1 MNKFRQSILY
11 SSVFLFTVSAVFLS
25 FQSPYLFMS
34 VGDSMEP
41 TFSDCSI
48 HITNPNVDEHDLHET
63 DIIIYS
69 NPNNTNIIHRID
81 TVEESFSTESKY
93 KVMDGKFYIKHPSEN
108 VVTIYNSPM
117 ESSEDLYGETVYVT
131 QGDNNES
138 VDKYFV
144 TLSDIHG
151 VLVFTVE
158 LPQKFC
164 Q

>member
-1 MNKFRQSILY
+1 
-11 SSVFLFTVSAVFLS
+11 
-25 FQSPYLFMS
+25 
-34 VGDSMEP
+34 
-41 TFSDCSI
+41 
-48 HITNPNVDEHDLHET
+48 
-63 DIIIYS
+63 
-69 NPNNTNIIHRID
+69 
-81 TVEESFSTESKY
+81 
-93 KVMDGKFYIKHPSEN
+93 MDGKFYIKHPSEN

-151 VLVFTVE
+151 VPVYTVE